1 MITSIFLYLLLL
13 FLKFR
18 GHHIYIYHVYKSKKS
33 SGGKKKKS
41 QQDYF

>member
-18 GHHIYIYHVYKSKKS
+18 GHNIYIMYIKVKSLQEA
-33 SGGKKKKS
+33 KKKKS